1 MTDEQSTIHKFDR
14 EVACVYGIVPAII
27 YQYICWRS
35 VNSPVRWITFTLE
48 ELSEQYPYLT
58 YAQVR
63 NAVDRLIYPHGKNP
77 ALVTRRGKRGSSFLY
92 APVCES
98 PVVTRWTKFDTG
110 LAARLGLVPA
120 IIYYNVGYWIKKNW
134 DDHATE
140 RAAYYDPAKFDFDV
154 DRLNAQ
160 AYQDTRDSAAHFC
173 YIDQWVKERP
183 FISRRSAFYGFS
195 RLLKANLLV
204 KTHLR
209 DRQPLWGFTD
219 KEAKKHIA
227 KSLIANEGRDSNAG
241 LTESVQNQQS
251 QCRIS
256 RASAL
261 STVDSSSSDSL
272 SRECPPVQSS
282 TSEAPVVRCANQKQ
296 VKENVDAFRRSL
308 AGARSAAGTASSGP
322 SAKLALGRK
331 IRRDLNRPNLPVYK
345 EHGSPVKRS
354 YHRQPVPQ
362 NEFDLNVMDDMTP
375 EQRAAYVRQ

>member
-1 MTDEQSTIHKFDR
+1 MIDDQSTVHKFDR
-14 EVACVYGIVPAII
+14 EVAAVYGIVSAII

-58 YAQVR
+58 YEQVR
-63 NAVDRLIYPHGKNP
+63 NAVDRLIYPCGKNP

-98 PVVTRWTKFDTG
+98 PEVRLWAKFDTG

-120 IIYYNVGYWIKKNW
+120 IIFYNIGHWIKKNW
-134 DDHATE
+134 DDHAKE

-160 AYQDTRDSAAHFC
+160 AYKDTRDSAAHYC
-173 YIDQWVKERP
+173 YIDHWVKERP
-183 FISRRSAFYGFS
+183 FISRRSAYYGFS
-195 RLLKANLLV
+195 CLLKANMLV

-209 DRQPLWGFTD
+209 DRQPLWGFSD
-219 KEAKKHIA
+219 KESKKHIA
-227 KSLIANEGRDSNAG
+227 KSLTTSRVEDSSAK
-241 LTESVQNQQS
+241 LPEPVQNYQS
-251 QCRIS
+251 QCINP
-256 RASAL
+256 RASAKL
-261 STVDSSSSDSL
+261 PVDSGSTDSSPEG
-272 SRECPPVQSS
+272 SRAFRSS
-282 TSEAPVVRCANQKQ
+282 TSETAVVRSAHQKQ
-296 VKENVDAFRRSL
+296 VEEDSDAFRQVL
-308 AGARSAAGTASSGP
+308 AGARPAAGTASNRP
-322 SAKLALGRK
+322 SAKLSLERK

-345 EHGSPVKRS
+345 AHGSPVKRS